1 MTLIHLDIAIE
12 NSTEVR
18 LGDIRQWMKE
28 VDKFNLPN
36 DYPIYECALALIIQI
51 PQHNI
56 TTTECMECPPEQA
69 NHDVLIVSHDC
80 VNPLNNLAQ
89 AYDQAIV

>member
-1 MTLIHLDIAIE
+1 LE
-12 NSTEVR
+12 
-18 LGDIRQWMKE
+18 
-28 VDKFNLPN
+28 
-36 DYPIYECALALIIQI
+36 I

-56 TTTECMECPPEQA
+56 IPSECMECPPEQA

-80 VNPLNNLAQ
+80 VNPVNNLAQ

>member
-18 LGDIRQWMKE
+18 LGDIRQWIKE

-36 DYPIYECALALIIQI
+36 DYPVYDCSLALVVEISEQ
-51 PQHNI
+51 NI
-56 TTTECMECPPEQA
+56 TPIECMECSPQQA
-69 NHDVLIVSHDC
+69 HHDVLITTHDC
-80 VNPLNNLAQ
+80 VNPPNKLAE
-89 AYDQAIV
+89 AYDQAM